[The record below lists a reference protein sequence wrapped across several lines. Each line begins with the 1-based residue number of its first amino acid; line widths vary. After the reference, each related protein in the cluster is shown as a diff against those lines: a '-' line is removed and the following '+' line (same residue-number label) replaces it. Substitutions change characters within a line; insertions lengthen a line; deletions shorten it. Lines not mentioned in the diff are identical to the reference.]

1 MRNALIAFTVFAS
14 ACCTSMTPD
23 ISRGDAEVA
32 IAKYSANF
40 NRAVNAGDAAGMTEM
55 YANDA
60 VLMAPNMPA
69 LRGRDAIG
77 GYWSAFVASGKVVG
91 AVGTD
96 DVVQSG
102 DLATE
107 TGHYEF
113 TLTPPSG
120 APRHD
125 KGKYVIAWRKL
136 GGKWQAVSD
145 IYNSDLA
152 TQ

>member
-1 MRNALIAFTVFAS
+1 MRNALIALTVFAS
-14 ACCTSMTPD
+14 ACCTSMTSD

-32 IAKYSANF
+32 IGKYAANF

-55 YANDA
+55 YADDA

-69 LRGRDAIG
+69 FKGRDAIG
-77 GYWSAFVASGKVVG
+77 RFWSGFVASGKVVG
-91 AVGTD
+91 SVGTD

-107 TGHYEF
+107 IGHYEF
-113 TLTPPSG
+113 TLTPPAG

-125 KGKYVIAWRKL
+125 KGKYVITWRKV
-136 GGKWQAVSD
+136 GGRWQAVSD

-152 TQ
+152 AQ